1 MISITRRE
9 FLGVAAGAAAGLA
22 SSYALPQTSGGKL
35 RPNIVVILADDMG
48 FSDLGCYGSEIQT
61 PNLDKLASGGMRF
74 TEFYNSPR
82 CCPSR
87 AALLTG
93 LYSHQSGFGL
103 MADDYGKFTAPAYR
117 GDLGENCVTIAEAL
131 RLGGYRTAMCG
142 KWHLTPPFPQSQ
154 HNWPLQRGFEAFY
167 GTIGGACSYN
177 DPATLLLDNQHIRA
191 SGDFYYTDAIA
202 QNAVRYIDDY
212 SRRNAPFFLYCAF
225 TAPHW
230 PLQAPEEEIA
240 KYADRYKAGWDAMR
254 AERHER
260 MIGAKIVDRKW
271 PLSPRDPRVPP
282 WTLAG
287 YKEWEQ
293 RRIAVYAAQ
302 VDRMDQGIGRIL
314 DKLKERGIFDNTLI
328 LFLSDNGGCY
338 EELPGPDS
346 AIARVP
352 LFTPHET
359 LDGRLVQVGNDPS
372 VMPGG
377 ADTYQS
383 YGIPWGNASN
393 TPFRLY
399 KHFAHEGGISTPMI
413 AHWPALIRQGGTLT
427 SQIGHEIDIM
437 ATCLDV
443 AGADYPSS
451 HRGHSILP
459 LEGKSLLPILEG
471 RQREGHSALFW
482 EHEGNSAVRAGKWK
496 LVARHAD
503 YWELYDMEED
513 RTEMHNLVDQYP
525 ERVKDIAEQYRVW
538 AKRVGVE
545 PWPLP
550 GMADNLFENPGYLRK
565 NR

>member
-1 MISITRRE
+1 MSITRRE

-22 SSYALPQTSGGKL
+22 TSYALPQASGGKP

-74 TEFYNSPR
+74 TQFYNSPR

-131 RLGGYRTAMCG
+131 RLGGYHTAMCG

-167 GTIGGACSYN
+167 GTIGGACSYY
-177 DPATLLLDNQHIRA
+177 DPATLLRDNQHIRA

-212 SRRNAPFFLYCAF
+212 SPKDEPFFLYCAF

-230 PLQAPEEEIA
+230 PLQASEEEIA

-282 WTLAG
+282 WTLADN
-287 YKEWEQ
+287 KEWEQ
-293 RRIAVYAAQ
+293 RRMAVYAAQ
-302 VDRMDQGIGRIL
+302 VDRMDQGIGRIC

-338 EELPGPDS
+338 EELPRPDS

-352 LFTPHET
+352 IFTPHET
-359 LDGRLVQVGNDPS
+359 LDGKLVQVGNDPS

-383 YGIPWGNASN
+383 YGIPWANASN

-399 KHFAHEGGISTPMI
+399 KHFAHEGGISTPLI
-413 AHWPALIRQGGTLT
+413 AHWPALIRQGGAVT
-427 SQIGHEIDIM
+427 SQIGHEIDVM

-443 AGADYPSS
+443 AGVDYPGS
-451 HRGHSILP
+451 HRGHSITP
-459 LEGKSLLPILEG
+459 LEGKSLVPILEG

-496 LVARHAD
+496 LVARHSD
-503 YWELYDMEED
+503 YWELYDMEQD
-513 RTEMHNLVDQYP
+513 RTELRNLVDQYP
-525 ERVKDIAEQYRVW
+525 ERVKDMAEQYRVW
-538 AKRVGVE
+538 AKRVGVA

-550 GMADNLFENPGYLRK
+550 GMADNPVENPGYLRK